1 MDIFRPIREQLSNE
15 NTPEYNKATI
25 SLKGDDDAGAKTGE
39 VQGPRVLGYEQILAG
54 DFSADKFPA
63 PGEWYLSVSVA
74 DSETQPAEVPAEF
87 PLDLEITVEGEPQPS
102 SANLASADA
111 GDPTLT
117 IALAARVLPR

>member
-1 MDIFRPIREQLSNE
+1 M
-15 NTPEYNKATI
+15 
-25 SLKGDDDAGAKTGE
+25 
-39 VQGPRVLGYEQILAG
+39 LGYEQILAG

-74 DSETQPAEVPAEF
+74 GSETRPAEF
-87 PLDLEITVEGEPQPS
+87 PLDLEITVGGEAQPS
-102 SANLASADA
+102 SANFASADA